1 MLLMK
6 SSSIKEMFFMQGEIL
21 APKNQQQ
28 KPYDLIGSVS
38 TLLSFSSLLTFV

>member
-1 MLLMK
+1 
-6 SSSIKEMFFMQGEIL
+6 MQGEIL

-38 TLLSFSSLLTFV
+38 TLLSFSSLLTFVWSGDGYFPIAQTSK